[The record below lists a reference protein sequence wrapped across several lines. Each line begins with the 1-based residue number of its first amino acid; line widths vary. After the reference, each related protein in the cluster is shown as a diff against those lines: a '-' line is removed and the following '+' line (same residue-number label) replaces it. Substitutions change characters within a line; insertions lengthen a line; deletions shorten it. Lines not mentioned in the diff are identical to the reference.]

1 MDCIYCNYAS
11 TPTSPKSQK
20 KILIFNF
27 FYSNSNYHVMSHLFL
42 YLYVHHF
49 CYKSRRHF
57 RTLCKPFAKVLLCLY
72 LSVSTCFFLCNC
84 TQTSVFGI
92 LLNFSMYSNSVRY
105 TSQHFVCI
113 SHMYDLV
120 SVSSYISCHV
130 TNCAGSSLVIG
141 HQSQILYQ
149 NDILLTATLL
159 SFKCRIVV
167 FSSFLFFRG
176 MRKAKVRKSIEEV
189 NHFFPYP
196 FIFLVHPC
204 LGLAAMVMK
213 NQHNFPFFFFSFSF
227 SWVFVFA

>member
-1 MDCIYCNYAS
+1 MHGLHILPLRFHPDV
-11 TPTSPKSQK
+11 PKKPKEDIDFQ
-20 KILIFNF
+20 F
-27 FYSNSNYHVMSHLFL
+27 FLFKFQL
-42 YLYVHHF
+42 SCHELSFSLFICSSF

-57 RTLCKPFAKVLLCLY
+57 RTLCQPFAKVLLCLY

-149 NDILLTATLL
+149 NDIQLTATLL

-213 NQHNFPFFFFSFSF
+213 NQHNFPFFFFMGICICI
-227 SWVFVFA
+227 VV